1 MRIQIEEYVRE
12 DGVCPYAQW
21 FEALDHQAATKV
33 TVALV
38 RLELGNTSNIK
49 WFRGL
54 GELKINWGPGYR
66 VYLIQDGERL
76 VVLLGGSTKQHQQ
89 KAIEA
94 AIRLHQE
101 YKTRKKRGLV

>member
-1 MRIQIEEYVRE
+1 MQIQIEEYVRE
-12 DGVCPYAQW
+12 DGACPYADW

-38 RLELGNTSNIK
+38 RLELGNASNIK

-76 VVLLGGSTKQHQQ
+76 VVLLGGSNKQHQQ

-94 AIRLHQE
+94 AIRLLHE
-101 YKTRKKRGLV
+101 YKTRKKRGSA